1 MLTARALRSLL
12 VAMMLFW
19 LSAIG
24 AHGEAVGV
32 CLERNPV
39 TGLCT
44 KMEVSVGTGSQ
55 SGGSAGGGS
64 GGSSAAGERVC
75 SYRGQELRCNTSAG
89 VWSNSLAAWCRTAE
103 PPPPHTDEVWAGRTD
118 GAVYVCIG
126 PDGSLVP
133 DPGLSFFRWLPAPPD
148 AVTQAEAE
156 AAARRVLASI
166 GLEAIDLGMQPRGD
180 TTERM
185 GFVGWHTWLWADS
198 PSDKQWGPVTATA
211 SDSGIAVRLTAGAT
225 RVQWD
230 MGDGATVSCG
240 RGTAWSAA
248 RTQGGKNVASPDC
261 GHVYEQDGRYTV
273 TATSTWSVNWS
284 AAGFTGTLPL
294 QLSRSADV
302 VVGEVQAVTVR

>member
-1 MLTARALRSLL
+1 MT
-12 VAMMLFW
+12 F
-19 LSAIG
+19 
-24 AHGEAVGV
+24 
-32 CLERNPV
+32 
-39 TGLCT
+39 
-44 KMEVSVGTGSQ
+44 
-55 SGGSAGGGS
+55 
-64 GGSSAAGERVC
+64 
-75 SYRGQELRCNTSAG
+75 Y
-89 VWSNSLAAWCRTAE
+89 
-103 PPPPHTDEVWAGRTD
+103 
-118 GAVYVCIG
+118 
-126 PDGSLVP
+126 
-133 DPGLSFFRWLPAPPD
+133 RWLPAPPD

-211 SDSGIAVRLTAGAT
+211 TDSGIAVRLTAGAS

-230 MGDGATVSCG
+230 MGDGSTVSCG
-240 RGTAWSAA
+240 RGTPWSAA
-248 RTQGGKNVASPDC
+248 RTQGGKNIASPDC
-261 GHVYEQDGRYTV
+261 GHVYADDGRYTV

-302 VVGEVQAVTVR
+302 VVGEVQAVTLR

>member
-1 MLTARALRSLL
+1 MRWAQALVLAL
-12 VAMMLFW
+12 VVLCW
-19 LSAIG
+19 TTVV
-24 AHGEAVGV
+24 AHADVAAS
-32 CLERNPV
+32 CLERNPA
-39 TGLCT
+39 TGLCI
-44 KMEVSVGTGSQ
+44 KFEVSVG
-55 SGGSAGGGS
+55 AGGQP
-64 GGSSAAGERVC
+64 GSSGAGDGGGNASLPSARIC
-75 SYRGQELRCNTSAG
+75 SYRGQELRCRTSAG
-89 VWSNSLAAWCRTAE
+89 SWSDSLSAWCRVADPA
-103 PPPPHTDEVWAGRTD
+103 PPLSDAVWRGRID
-118 GAVYVCIG
+118 GAVYICMG

-133 DPGLSFFRWLPAPPD
+133 DPGMTFYRWLPAPPD

-211 SDSGIAVRLTAGAT
+211 TDSGIAVRLTAGAS

-230 MGDGATVSCG
+230 MGDGSTVSCG
-240 RGTAWSAA
+240 RGTPWSAA
-248 RTQGGKNVASPDC
+248 RTQGGKNIASPDC
-261 GHVYEQDGRYTV
+261 GHVYADDGRYTV

-302 VVGEVQAVTVR
+302 VVGEVQAVTLR

>member
-1 MLTARALRSLL
+1 MLRALRLL
-12 VAMMLFW
+12 L
-19 LSAIG
+19 AII
-24 AHGEAVGV
+24 
-32 CLERNPV
+32 CLVTLQTLTAAAEQQCVRV
-39 TGLCT
+39 SSDTGLCYAWIEIPT
-44 KMEVSVGTGSQ
+44 APERPSKGD
-55 SGGSAGGGS
+55 GS
-64 GGSSAAGERVC
+64 GGGGTSSGGERTC
-75 SYRGQELRCNTSAG
+75 SYGGREIPCTSPFGTWSG
-89 VWSNSLAAWCRTAE
+89 VAQGWCRAMDPQ
-103 PPPPHTDEVWAGRTD
+103 PPLTDPAWQSHSD
-118 GAVYVCIG
+118 GAVYSCVR
-126 PDGSLVP
+126 PNGSLVP
-133 DPGLSFFRWLPAPPD
+133 DPGMTFSRWLPAPPT

-180 TTERM
+180 TVERM

-240 RGTAWSAA
+240 RGAAWSAA

-261 GHVYEQDGRYTV
+261 GHVYERDGRYTV
-273 TATSTWSVNWS
+273 TATSTWSVDWS

-302 VVGEVQAVTVR
+302 VVGEVQAVTLR